1 LAVLALPK
9 LGEFFHDAVDGVCLG
24 IVAVNNQG
32 YFLFR
37 VHSREYMKKLE
48 EMLNLGRKNGF

>member
-1 LAVLALPK
+1 MPE

-24 IVAVNNQG
+24 VVAVNNQG

-37 VHSREYMKKLE
+37 VHSREYMKKFV
-48 EMLNLGRKNGF
+48 EMVQFG